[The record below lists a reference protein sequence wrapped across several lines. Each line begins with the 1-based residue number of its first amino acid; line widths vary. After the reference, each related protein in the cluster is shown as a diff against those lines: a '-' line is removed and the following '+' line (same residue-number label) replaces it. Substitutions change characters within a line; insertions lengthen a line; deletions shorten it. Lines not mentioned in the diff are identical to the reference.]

1 VPDWEHTGGQSGD
14 TGARVQRRRSC
25 HQGFQGVHRSTPS
38 PRRDI
43 RHKFGSSRTHTHTHT
58 HTHKHKHTHKRT
70 RTSTSTSIG
79 PSKTSHTLS
88 TADEFTNL
96 RAAEEGSSPLEGHWN
111 LHNGHN
117 GTVDFALTARAEENR
132 QTPMV
137 PSGRRLSTE

>member
-1 VPDWEHTGGQSGD
+1 VGTRGPAYKDVGLVTKDSKVFID
-14 TGARVQRRRSC
+14 PR
-25 HQGFQGVHRSTPS
+25 HRPAGIFVISL
-38 PRRDI
+38 DQAA
-43 RHKFGSSRTHTHTHT
+43 HTHTHT

-137 PSGRRLSTE
+137 PSGRRLSQNTC